1 MNEPGDSRSRAADGD
16 TRTAENMRTR
26 PDGLAGRG
34 GRADRAGR
42 QRPGWGAVAGAP
54 PSPLGAVDVLG
65 LPNRRLSVALGLLL
79 LLAVAASRVV
89 AFPASIW
96 DQDEA
101 YLGLAVAGFDP
112 EANRPHPPWFPL
124 WVAVGTLAA
133 PLAAE
138 PAKGLQAVGAAAG
151 VWTLFPLISLFSIWL
166 RRDLAAAAAALYL
179 FLPGPWFLSGRAFGD
194 TTATFLLLLA
204 AAWWLRPDP
213 DRPAIV
219 GGAVAAGLCLLVR
232 PQLLLAVCGIA
243 ACRWLGARTRGHRAA
258 LVLPVLAVL
267 IAGGIGT
274 AVAAGG
280 VGPLWRSLGAH
291 LRYQLEGLAAVDH
304 GLTASGVARCLIRS
318 ELAVA
323 WIAMAAVGLL
333 AWHRQRRSVGN
344 PWPLV
349 IGGILPLL
357 VTVYWLSDPTR
368 ARYALPFLALTS
380 GLVVVGLASMVG
392 RRLPGVVVA
401 AAAAGSLAIGLP
413 QALRYRADDSP
424 AMAALRVAAAKA
436 SASGG
441 PVVVERTL
449 RSFADYLAAAGAL
462 RSPLISDFSVEIGA
476 VEPPA
481 SATTVAVFSEGRGGF
496 VAARESAEVFSCGI
510 PWVRRLES
518 NRFLDVTV
526 ANGARVVRAPT
537 RW

>member
-1 MNEPGDSRSRAADGD
+1 MAGNRA
-16 TRTAENMRTR
+16 EQ
-26 PDGLAGRG
+26 L
-34 GRADRAGR
+34 
-42 QRPGWGAVAGAP
+42 RPGWAAPVSAP
-54 PSPLGAVDVLG
+54 PSPLGDWDILG
-65 LPNRRLSVALGLLL
+65 LSNRRLSVALGLLL

-124 WVAVGTLAA
+124 WVAAGTLAA
-133 PLAAE
+133 PLGLG
-138 PAKGLQAVGAAAG
+138 PAQGLQAIGAAAG
-151 VWTLFPLISLFSIWL
+151 VWTLYPLAALFSIWL

-179 FLPGPWFLSGRAFGD
+179 VLPGPWFLSGRAFGD
-194 TTATFLLLLA
+194 TSATFLLLLA

-219 GGAVAAGLCLLVR
+219 RGAVAAGLCLLVR
-232 PQLLLAVCGIA
+232 PQLLLVVCGIA
-243 ACRWLGARTRGHRAA
+243 ACRWLGARARGDRAA
-258 LVLPVLAVL
+258 LVLPLLVVLA
-267 IAGGIGT
+267 AGGIAT
-274 AVAAGG
+274 VLAAGG
-280 VGPLWRSLGAH
+280 VAPLWRSLLIH
-291 LRYQLEGLAAVDH
+291 SRFQLDGLAAVDH
-304 GLTASGVARCLIRS
+304 GLTASGVARCLIRP

-323 WIAMAAVGLL
+323 WIVLAAVGLL

-349 IGGILPLL
+349 IGGNVPLL
-357 VTVYWLSDPTR
+357 VTIHWLSDPTR

-380 GLVVVGLASMVG
+380 GLVVAGLASMLG
-392 RRLPGVVVA
+392 RRLAGAVVA

-424 AMAALRVAAAKA
+424 AIAALRVAAASA

-449 RSFADYLAAAGAL
+449 RSFADYLAVTGEL
-462 RSPLISDFSVEIGA
+462 RSPLITDFSVEIGA
-476 VEPPA
+476 VDPPA
-481 SATTVAVFSEGRGGF
+481 SATTIAVFPGGRGGF
-496 VAARESAEVFSCGI
+496 VAARESSATFRCGVS
-510 PWVRRLES
+510 WVRRLES
-518 NRFLDVTV
+518 DRFLDVTV
-526 ANGARVVRAPT
+526 ATGARVVRTTT

>member
-1 MNEPGDSRSRAADGD
+1 LGD
-16 TRTAENMRTR
+16 
-26 PDGLAGRG
+26 
-34 GRADRAGR
+34 
-42 QRPGWGAVAGAP
+42 W
-54 PSPLGAVDVLG
+54 DVLG

-112 EANRPHPPWFPL
+112 AANRPHPPWFPL

-133 PLAAE
+133 PSASE
-138 PAKGLQAVGAAAG
+138 PARGLQAVGAAAG

-166 RRDLAAAAAALYL
+166 RRELAVAAALLYL

-194 TTATFLLLLA
+194 TAATYLLLLA
-204 AAWWLRPDP
+204 AAWWLRPAP
-213 DRPAIV
+213 DRPTLV
-219 GGAVAAGLCLLVR
+219 KGGLAAGLCLLVR
-232 PQLLLAVCGIA
+232 PQLLLAVCGMVA
-243 ACRWLGARTRGHRAA
+243 ARGIGVRTRGDRAA
-258 LVLPVLAVL
+258 LALPLLVVLA
-267 IAGGIGT
+267 AGGVAT

-280 VGPLWRSLGAH
+280 VGPLWRSLGVH
-291 LRYQLEGLAAVDH
+291 LRYQFAGLAAADH
-304 GLTASGVARCLIRS
+304 GFVASGVARCLIRP
-318 ELAVA
+318 ELAVL
-323 WIAMAAVGLL
+323 WIVLAIAGLA
-333 AWHRQRRSVGN
+333 AWHRQRRSVGS

-357 VTVYWLSDPTR
+357 ATIHWLSDPTR
-368 ARYALPFLALTS
+368 ARYALPLLALSS
-380 GLVVVGLASMVG
+380 GLVVIGLAACLG
-392 RRLPGVVVA
+392 RRLALVA
-401 AAAAGSLAIGLP
+401 VATAVAGSLAIGLP

-424 AMAALRVAAAKA
+424 AVAALRAAAGSV

-441 PVVVERTL
+441 VVVVERTL
-449 RSFADYLAAAGAL
+449 RSFADYLASTGEL
-462 RSPLISDFSVEIGA
+462 RAPLITDFSVEIGA
-476 VEPPA
+476 VDPPP
-481 SATTVAVFSEGRGGF
+481 SAATVAVFPEGRGSF
-496 VAARESAEVFSCGI
+496 VAARESAEVFACGI

-526 ANGARVVRAPT
+526 ATGARVVRAPT